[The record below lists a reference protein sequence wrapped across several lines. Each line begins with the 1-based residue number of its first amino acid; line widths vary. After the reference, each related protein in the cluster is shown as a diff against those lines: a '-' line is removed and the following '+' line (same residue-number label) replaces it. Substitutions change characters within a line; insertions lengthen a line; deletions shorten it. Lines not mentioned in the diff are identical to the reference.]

1 VLGLAAAPPTSAA
14 PSALPPAG
22 AGHDVGAALDEARA
36 ALARA
41 VLAPTP
47 AAWGVLVDALEQA
60 LQRARAHAPLI
71 VREVVLVRAPH
82 PGLGLYTSAGDVVD
96 GRAVQL
102 YVEVENAA
110 FAPRADGRRH
120 LALQVAG
127 RFFYEEDD
135 GTRTPLGEKPLG
147 TQELDVWRTT
157 GVHSF
162 GVDIALSA
170 KAPAGRYGME
180 LVVTDTVSG
189 RTATKPLS
197 FRLR

>member
-1 VLGLAAAPPTSAA
+1 MQAPA
-14 PSALPPAG
+14 
-22 AGHDVGAALDEARA
+22 
-36 ALARA
+36 
-41 VLAPTP
+41 P
-47 AAWGVLVDALEQA
+47 AAWGVLVEALERA
-60 LQRARAHAPLI
+60 LQRARAHAPLV
-71 VREVVLVRAPH
+71 VREVVLVREPH
-82 PGLGLYTSAGDVVD
+82 KGLGLYTSAGDVVE

-110 FAPRADGRRH
+110 VAPRADGRRH

-162 GVDIALSA
+162 GVDLALSA
-170 KAPAGRYGME
+170 KAPPGRYGME
-180 LVVTDTVSG
+180 LVVTDLVSG
-189 RTATKPLS
+189 QTATKPLS